1 MVVARSR
8 QVVSGRRNFD
18 IEYVSDQVAN
28 DLGSK
33 IRVSDDIVATQS
45 ARRRWALQGGVREP
59 RGSAIRRPGGVF
71 SAAGCSAA
79 MSEHAELE
87 AGRAGARCAGARRAP
102 LAHASRRCSAAEL
115 PAASRARAHQICSL
129 GACGHSIGTG
139 RASRLWSYRTGN
151 DTCDSHVPIGSNS

>member
-45 ARRRWALQGGVREP
+45 ARHRRALQGGVREP
-59 RGSAIRRPGGVF
+59 RESAKRRLGGVMHAACS
-71 SAAGCSAA
+71 SAVVG
-79 MSEHAELE
+79 EHVERG

-102 LAHASRRCSAAEL
+102 LAHASRRRSAAEL
-115 PAASRARAHQICSL
+115 PAASRCRAHQI
-129 GACGHSIGTG
+129 
-139 RASRLWSYRTGN
+139 
-151 DTCDSHVPIGSNS
+151 